1 MFLYDF
7 FSKKDKRFKLI
18 SKKKIFHKR
27 YNFDVILMLNDINWI
42 EKKVQR
48 NHLNVKWHYL
58 EVIEMLG
65 IVNPP
70 P

>member
-1 MFLYDF
+1 MLLYDF

-27 YNFDVILMLNDINWI
+27 YNFDVILMLNYINWNWI

-48 NHLNVKWHYL
+48 NHLNVK
-58 EVIEMLG
+58 
-65 IVNPP
+65 
-70 P
+70 